1 MPGVLHRRCAFPST
15 PLDVCSALSEIL
27 TVDVFAA
34 LSNPV
39 RRDILAL
46 LRDGDRSAGDIAEH
60 FKLSKPTLSG
70 HFSALKEAGLILSE
84 RRGTTILYSLNLSL
98 LEGALLGLMRRVSK
112 EEAEGAA
119 WSSGKQG

>member
-1 MPGVLHRRCAFPST
+1 M
-15 PLDVCSALSEIL
+15 
-27 TVDVFAA
+27 DVFAA

-46 LRDGDRSAGDIAEH
+46 LRDGDRSAGEIAEH

-70 HFSALKEAGLILSE
+70 HFSALKEAGLILAE

-98 LEGALLGLMRRVSK
+98 LEGALLGLMRRVSRDG
-112 EEAEGAA
+112 EQGAS
-119 WSSGKQG
+119 WSLDKQG